1 MATVASN
8 VSRNFRSCVTQQS
21 LTSYIFPKRHLHIS
35 YNLQKS
41 RRAGEYKVTINRTKP
56 LTYEQAMKPTDI
68 AFRKGFNAANTA
80 QLEGTF
86 LEREKIGQDIPHKTF
101 TEDLFIRKFMAGTWP
116 ETISDKTNII
126 IKRQHNLVRIAFII
140 GQRKHSPDRIYFL
153 IGYTEELLSY
163 WLKCPVKLEIQSIDS
178 YDKLTYKY
186 I

>member
-1 MATVASN
+1 MAIVTSN
-8 VSRNFRSCVTQQS
+8 LSRNLRSCLTQQS
-21 LTSYIFPKRHLHIS
+21 LSSNIFPKRHFHIS
-35 YNLQKS
+35 YSLHKS

-56 LTYEQAMKPTDI
+56 LTYEQSMKPTDI

-101 TEDLFIRKFMAGTWP
+101 TEDLFIRKFMSGTWP
-116 ETISDKTNII
+116 ELLSDHTNII
-126 IKRQHNLVRIAFII
+126 IKRQHNFIRIAAII
-140 GQRKHSPDRIYFL
+140 TRKKHNPDRMYFL

-163 WLKCPVKLEIQSIDS
+163 WLKCPVKLELQSVENYNELI
-178 YDKLTYKY
+178 YKY